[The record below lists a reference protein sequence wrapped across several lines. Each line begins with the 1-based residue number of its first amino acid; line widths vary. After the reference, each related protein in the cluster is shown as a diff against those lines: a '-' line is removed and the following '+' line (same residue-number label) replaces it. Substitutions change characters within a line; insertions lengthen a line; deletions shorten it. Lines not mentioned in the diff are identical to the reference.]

1 MNLCVTYPDDVSV
14 ATKAITPK
22 TRGAFADPLTSP
34 HCLAGGLVGMGDRE
48 TWPSIQY
55 SEGKLDTTSLP
66 LSVPHPPPFFC
77 TGD

>member
-48 TWPSIQY
+48 T
-55 SEGKLDTTSLP
+55 
-66 LSVPHPPPFFC
+66 
-77 TGD
+77 